1 MRVSTNALPAILQNG
16 NLLDCYKKLLDSLSS
31 AYWEAS
37 DMASKDQIYGAQ
49 QAVSQIITALDIEDV
64 AELTQQYVALK
75 PKIDATNAALAEI
88 KAQVNQITKNIGTA
102 STLVAG
108 ITKLLSLFP

>member
-1 MRVSTNALPAILQNG
+1 MATNPLPANLQPRDLIASYQAIL
-16 NLLDCYKKLLDSLSS
+16 DALSS

-37 DMASKDQIYGAQ
+37 DMPSKDLIYGAEQ
-49 QAVSQIITALDIEDV
+49 SIQDIITT
-64 AELTQQYVALK
+64 LTSSQVETLTKQFVALK
-75 PKIDATNAALAEI
+75 PKIDATNAALTQI

-108 ITKLLSLFP
+108 ITKILSLFPL